1 MLRCQ
6 STTFMIVDSSLVLH
20 TGTFVPQHVAPPGYV
35 RAGGWDYS
43 VVWGHHQGVFQC
55 YAVSISKKWMV
66 QTCLKQKYLIY
77 RCDRILFCK
86 SCQCGGRWPVYLYS
100 FNTFWYAVHLRA
112 LDQRK
117 WFSLCDAVPNFF
129 AGPIQALHPWF
140 RNLVCGS
147 LPRCCTVQ
155 LVTAPC
161 RRLGRAVQKSI
172 CGCVFHLS
180 HIQESFVS
188 KTDCEVDET
197 VATCCWLG
205 HIGAKS
211 LILIL
216 FEPMNVPHSV
226 GAWSFAC
233 DTLAG
238 KTKGS
243 F

>member
-1 MLRCQ
+1 MWHHPATSELEAGIILL
-6 STTFMIVDSSLVLH
+6 SGATTRECSNATLFQFRTSRWFKPAWSRSIWSIDAIGFCFARVMWRSMASVL
-20 TGTFVPQHVAPPGYV
+20 
-35 RAGGWDYS
+35 D
-43 VVWGHHQGVFQC
+43 
-55 YAVSISKKWMV
+55 
-66 QTCLKQKYLIY
+66 
-77 RCDRILFCK
+77 
-86 SCQCGGRWPVYLYS
+86 LYS
-100 FNTFWYAVHLRA
+100 FNPFWYAVHLRA
-112 LDQRK
+112 LDQKK

-172 CGCVFHLS
+172 CGCVFNLS

-226 GAWSFAC
+226 HPWNFAY
-233 DTLAG
+233 DTFAG

-243 F
+243 L